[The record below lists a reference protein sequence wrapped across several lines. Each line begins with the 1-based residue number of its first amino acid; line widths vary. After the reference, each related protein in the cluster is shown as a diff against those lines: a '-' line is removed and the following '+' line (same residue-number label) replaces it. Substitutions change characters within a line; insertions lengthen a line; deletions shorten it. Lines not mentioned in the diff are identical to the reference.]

1 MLIRIGFEITITCP
15 APVPML
21 LALSVHSSF
30 TGKMIGSDHVRNA
43 RATDIRGYIDGFGN
57 RVTRVTAPAGVS
69 TFWSDAIV
77 EVDGLP
83 DPVQPYLRQTSV
95 QDLPDETLSYLLASR
110 YCDADVM
117 GDFAWKQFG
126 QTLEGWP
133 RVQAICDFV
142 HSHVLFGYTFGR
154 PDKMAGHVLAEG
166 TGVCRDFA
174 HLAISLCRAMGIPAR
189 YASGYLGDIG
199 VPDAGFDDFCA
210 WFEVYLDGD
219 WHTFDARYNVPRV
232 GRVLMVR
239 GYDAS
244 DVAMM
249 TSFGAYELSGFRVWS
264 LELADTDDEAYL
276 LQTLETRPHPLQ
288 RGLGGQPDLE
298 AWRTSA

>member
-1 MLIRIGFEITITCP
+1 
-15 APVPML
+15 ML

-30 TGKMIGSDHVRNA
+30 QGKMIGSDFVRNE
-43 RATDIRGYIDGFGN
+43 RADDIREYVDGYGN
-57 RVTRVTAPAGVS
+57 RITRVTAPGGVS

-83 DPVQPYLRQTSV
+83 DRVPRHARQHAV
-95 QDLPDETLSYLLASR
+95 QDLPNETLNFLLASR
-110 YCDADVM
+110 YCDSDHL
-117 GDFAWKQFG
+117 GDFAWKEFG
-126 QTLEGWP
+126 QTEPGWA

-142 HSHVLFGYTFGR
+142 HSHVNFGYMFGR
-154 PDKMAGHVLAEG
+154 SDKMAGHVLTER

-174 HLAISLCRAMGIPAR
+174 HLAVSLCRAMGIPTR

-210 WFEVYLDGD
+210 WFEVYLDGE
-219 WHTFDARYNVPRV
+219 WHTFDARYNVPRI

-239 GYDAS
+239 GHDAA

-249 TSFGAYELSGFRVWS
+249 TSFGSYELTDFRVWS
-264 LELADTDDEAYL
+264 LELADTDDEDYL
-276 LQTLETRPHPLQ
+276 LKTLDIRPRPEQ
-288 RGLGGQPDLE
+288 RGLGVQADQMSLQAG
-298 AWRTSA
+298 A

>member
-1 MLIRIGFEITITCP
+1 MLIRIGFEITVTCP
-15 APVPML
+15 EPVPML
-21 LALSVHSSF
+21 LALSVHSDF
-30 TGKMIGSDHVRNA
+30 QGKIIGSDRVRND
-43 RATDIRGYIDGFGN
+43 RADDINEYVDGYGN

-83 DPVQPYLRQTSV
+83 DKVQRQARQHHL
-95 QDLPDETLSYLLASR
+95 QDLPSDTLNFLVASR
-110 YCDADVM
+110 YCDSDLL
-117 GDFAWKQFG
+117 GDFAWKEFG
-126 QTLEGWP
+126 QIEPGWA

-142 HSHVLFGYTFGR
+142 HSHVKFGYMFGR
-154 PDKMAGHVLAEG
+154 TDKMAGHVLKER

-174 HLAISLCRAMGIPAR
+174 HLAVSLCRAMGIPAR

-210 WFEVYLDGD
+210 WFEVYLDSE

-239 GYDAS
+239 GHDAA

-249 TSFGAYELSGFRVWS
+249 TSFGFNELTDFRVWS
-264 LELADTDDEAYL
+264 LELAETDNDDL
-276 LQTLETRPHPLQ
+276 LLRSLDVRPHPQQ
-288 RGLGGQPDLE
+288 RGLGVQPIPH
-298 AWRTSA
+298 